1 MKSNNKQSG
10 TLAGH
15 HNQPAGPI
23 TNERIQM
30 RYEKPYKCTSWAI
43 VATIERKDGT
53 WYTDTI
59 TEIDDDTASSV
70 DTFLNEYIDE
80 KNEDEKN

>member
-23 TNERIQM
+23 TERRKHGHNTIKKNRGCDGRDLATGEGGPGTIQ
-30 RYEKPYKCTSWAI
+30 K
-43 VATIERKDGT
+43 
-53 WYTDTI
+53 
-59 TEIDDDTASSV
+59 EI
-70 DTFLNEYIDE
+70 
-80 KNEDEKN
+80 KR